1 MKNSEAN
8 ILIIFGATG
17 DLTSRK
23 IFPALNEIFENK
35 NLPDNF
41 HLVGCGRR
49 EIEGDLFYKLHKKI
63 SSSCKYIK
71 LNPEV
76 EGDYK
81 SLNILIHEFYKIYSK
96 INVVFYLSTPPSAYK
111 PVISN
116 LIINNLNNEDK
127 GFRRVIVEKP
137 FGKDLISARDLNK
150 LLKSGFNE
158 DQIYR
163 IDHYLGKETVQNILV
178 SRFTN
183 LIFSALWNREFISYV
198 EITAAE
204 SIGIENRGEY
214 YDKSG
219 AIRDMFQNH
228 LLELLC
234 LVAMDEPENN
244 SPESIRDEKIKI
256 LNQIRKINHQTDIVR
271 GQYLASKSKNQIFK
285 NYTDNDGVKKNSKTE
300 TFFACKLFIENK
312 RWKDIPFFI
321 RTGKRLPTKVTEIV
335 VNFKKNSNVFSE
347 SSEN

>member
-8 ILIIFGATG
+8 ILVIFGATG

-150 LLKSGFNE
+150 LLKSGFKE

-163 IDHYLGKETVQNILV
+163 IDHY
-178 SRFTN
+178 
-183 LIFSALWNREFISYV
+183 
-198 EITAAE
+198 
-204 SIGIENRGEY
+204 
-214 YDKSG
+214 
-219 AIRDMFQNH
+219 
-228 LLELLC
+228 
-234 LVAMDEPENN
+234 
-244 SPESIRDEKIKI
+244 
-256 LNQIRKINHQTDIVR
+256 
-271 GQYLASKSKNQIFK
+271 
-285 NYTDNDGVKKNSKTE
+285 
-300 TFFACKLFIENK
+300 
-312 RWKDIPFFI
+312 
-321 RTGKRLPTKVTEIV
+321 
-335 VNFKKNSNVFSE
+335 
-347 SSEN
+347 